1 MTQSDVDVNFLNG
14 LQLMIDSMA
23 TSHLEKS
30 NDPDI
35 PGRFSDAP
43 DPIKRVSHNGDDEH
57 LPEDQRPLDST
68 IAGGGQVKYQRN
80 IQNADEEDNREVAS
94 TDWESTNGLP
104 DADHWCPDVQ
114 AWHTSDH
121 EPAKAP
127 SVHVNVDSKEGDDPY
142 QSENG
147 EVEKQYGDDPYE
159 RTGSGPGIANQKP
172 IHREPGRGKLYHRD
186 EPKEHGDITVTKPD
200 GTTTVVPSA
209 DMPKYDDTPKKK
221 EDPESVKDRNFTE
234 DGDSDITKA
243 GSVKEQHVD
252 MNQGIDPLPG
262 HRGSSGT
269 SLQAEYDQNTNLDRH
284 DQENSEDSIAEPFL
298 HRREVNEDEEEEK
311 DEDLKKSYDDF
322 IESVEQTHGKAI
334 DILKLWASVDRVMPK
349 TEVLVNDIN
358 ILKSFDLDE
367 TTNVEDLVTGTL
379 VHKMLVDRN
388 SRPTADWWDS
398 SMSIAKSIDS
408 IDEPAFFS
416 AFLYYE
422 PDTFKVSD
430 FIDIEK
436 AERSAYGVSQDLEEM
451 PNNSGGSPMGGLGMS
466 ADGLELSHGPKDEDC
481 DD

>member
-1 MTQSDVDVNFLNG
+1 MTQSDIDIDFLNG

-23 TSHLEKS
+23 ASHLEKS
-30 NDPDI
+30 DDDDI
-35 PGRFSDAP
+35 PDRFSEAP

-68 IAGGGQVKYQRN
+68 IAGGGQIKYQRN
-80 IQNADEEDNREVAS
+80 IQNADEEEQEIEDTREVAS
-94 TDWESTNGLP
+94 TDWESTSDLP
-104 DADHWCPDVQ
+104 EADHWCPDVQ

-127 SVHVNVDSKEGDDPY
+127 SVSVRVDQDSGNEEIEKTAGVVSGIARAAAPAVGAAI
-142 QSENG
+142 G
-147 EVEKQYGDDPYE
+147 EKLAGKVEKG
-159 RTGSGPGIANQKP
+159 
-172 IHREPGRGKLYHRD
+172 
-186 EPKEHGDITVTKPD
+186 
-200 GTTTVVPSA
+200 
-209 DMPKYDDTPKKK
+209 
-221 EDPESVKDRNFTE
+221 
-234 DGDSDITKA
+234 
-243 GSVKEQHVD
+243 
-252 MNQGIDPLPG
+252 
-262 HRGSSGT
+262 
-269 SLQAEYDQNTNLDRH
+269 EYDQNTNLDREE
-284 DQENSEDSIAEPFL
+284 QENSESSIAEPFL
-298 HRREVNEDEEEEK
+298 NRREVAEEDTEEDENIDKATSAEK
-311 DEDLKKSYDDF
+311 PIGQGGTLDEATAAWEKYAKENNLDPNKEYPVKPDKGIKKSDEEFLDA
-322 IESVEQTHGKAI
+322 VEQTHGKAI

>member
-57 LPEDQRPLDST
+57 LPEDRRPLDST

-80 IQNADEEDNREVAS
+80 IQNADEEEQEIEDNREVAS

-159 RTGSGPGIANQKP
+159 RTGSGPGIANQKLGGM
-172 IHREPGRGKLYHRD
+172 HEFR
-186 EPKEHGDITVTKPD
+186 
-200 GTTTVVPSA
+200 
-209 DMPKYDDTPKKK
+209 
-221 EDPESVKDRNFTE
+221 
-234 DGDSDITKA
+234 A
-243 GSVKEQHVD
+243 GIETW
-252 MNQGIDPLPG
+252 N
-262 HRGSSGT
+262 
-269 SLQAEYDQNTNLDRH
+269 
-284 DQENSEDSIAEPFL
+284 L
-298 HRREVNEDEEEEK
+298 HR
-311 DEDLKKSYDDF
+311 
-322 IESVEQTHGKAI
+322 
-334 DILKLWASVDRVMPK
+334 VDVPRG
-349 TEVLVNDIN
+349 
-358 ILKSFDLDE
+358 
-367 TTNVEDLVTGTL
+367 NV
-379 VHKMLVDRN
+379 R
-388 SRPTADWWDS
+388 SR
-398 SMSIAKSIDS
+398 
-408 IDEPAFFS
+408 
-416 AFLYYE
+416 
-422 PDTFKVSD
+422 
-430 FIDIEK
+430 
-436 AERSAYGVSQDLEEM
+436 
-451 PNNSGGSPMGGLGMS
+451 
-466 ADGLELSHGPKDEDC
+466 
-481 DD
+481 

>member
-147 EVEKQYGDDPYE
+147 EVEK
-159 RTGSGPGIANQKP
+159 
-172 IHREPGRGKLYHRD
+172 
-186 EPKEHGDITVTKPD
+186 
-200 GTTTVVPSA
+200 
-209 DMPKYDDTPKKK
+209 
-221 EDPESVKDRNFTE
+221 
-234 DGDSDITKA
+234 A

-252 MNQGIDPLPG
+252 MATGTDPLPG
-262 HRGSSGT
+262 HRGPGKR
-269 SLQAEYDQNTNLDRH
+269 AIGKEYDQNTNLDRH
-284 DQENSEDSIAEPFL
+284 NQENSEDSIAEPFL
-298 HRREVNEDEEEEK
+298 HRREVNEDEEEENEDIDK
-311 DEDLKKSYDDF
+311 QWDAEEHEQEAGENIDIAPKGAGGGYRRQGRLPEAAQRLPTTKHGFAEFDENIDRGEHAFENPDSYEDDETADSADVRKSTDGF
-322 IESVEQTHGKAI
+322 IDAVEQTHGKAI
-334 DILKLWASVDRVMPK
+334 YILKLWASVDRVMPK

>member
-1 MTQSDVDVNFLNG
+1 PVSPSG
-14 LQLMIDSMA
+14 H
-23 TSHLEKS
+23 HLVL
-30 NDPDI
+30 
-35 PGRFSDAP
+35 
-43 DPIKRVSHNGDDEH
+43 PIKPDRGIKKS
-57 LPEDQRPLDST
+57 
-68 IAGGGQVKYQRN
+68 
-80 IQNADEEDNREVAS
+80 DEEF
-94 TDWESTNGLP
+94 L
-104 DADHWCPDVQ
+104 DA
-114 AWHTSDH
+114 
-121 EPAKAP
+121 
-127 SVHVNVDSKEGDDPY
+127 
-142 QSENG
+142 
-147 EVEKQYGDDPYE
+147 
-159 RTGSGPGIANQKP
+159 
-172 IHREPGRGKLYHRD
+172 
-186 EPKEHGDITVTKPD
+186 
-200 GTTTVVPSA
+200 
-209 DMPKYDDTPKKK
+209 
-221 EDPESVKDRNFTE
+221 
-234 DGDSDITKA
+234 
-243 GSVKEQHVD
+243 
-252 MNQGIDPLPG
+252 
-262 HRGSSGT
+262 
-269 SLQAEYDQNTNLDRH
+269 
-284 DQENSEDSIAEPFL
+284 
-298 HRREVNEDEEEEK
+298 
-311 DEDLKKSYDDF
+311 
-322 IESVEQTHGKAI
+322 VEQTHGKAI
-334 DILKLWASVDRVMPK
+334 DILKLWASVDRVIPK